1 MAINPNIALQ
11 ARGIQ
16 LGDPLASYGRAQQI
30 MANKMA
36 MESNQRQT
44 QSQNAL
50 RGLAQSGVD
59 FATQEG
65 GQQYIA
71 AGGNV
76 DELRK
81 YQELATSREKN
92 KREQFQFRSAA
103 TSTAILGALGDPSD
117 EGIRRATS
125 VLRDVFAPE
134 QVEAINQNLTALP
147 IEQRAAAIRQLA
159 STDKDAREAM
169 AFTAPKLEKQT
180 DGQRNW
186 LVDTNPYSATFED
199 KFSEAQILASPDALL
214 RAASEKVNQALR
226 SREIG
231 QREREVNYVTTDA
244 GVVPMPK
251 FTGGGAAP
259 AAGGGFGARIDA
271 AVSQI
276 APGARVSGG
285 ARTAARNAQV
295 GGVPNSLHL
304 SDNARDL
311 QPPPGVSINAFA
323 QTLKTKMPGYD
334 VINEGDHVHVE
345 PKPATLRMGVPIPG
359 TGKAPKS
366 GEAKVSE
373 QQAAYNTGRI
383 LNAATQIKSALSRSP
398 DAEAP
403 GVLEAGMASIPLI
416 GSGAANLVRSEDRQ
430 IVAAAQE
437 DIIDALLYLA
447 TGAAYN
453 KEQRAGQIA
462 SYMPG
467 YTDKSGTV
475 AAKRERLSGL
485 IRSAKVRSGASWTP
499 EMDTAAQALFGGAP
513 AKAVAPAKT
522 SNGWGNA
529 TVVGK

>member
-11 ARGIQ
+11 TKGVQ
-16 LGDPLASYGRAQQI
+16 LADPMAAYGRAQQI

-36 MESNQRQT
+36 MQ
-44 QSQNAL
+44 QSQQKMETQNAL
-50 RGLAQSGVD
+50 RGLAQGGVD
-59 FATQEG
+59 FSTDAG
-65 GQQYIA
+65 GRQYIA
-71 AGGNV
+71 AGGDV

-92 KREQFQFRSAA
+92 KREQFQFRSTA
-103 TSTAILGALGDPSD
+103 TSTAILGALADPSD
-117 EGIRRATS
+117 AGVARATS
-125 VLRDVFAPE
+125 VLREVLPSE
-134 QVEAINQNLTALP
+134 QVDAINKNLLAMP
-147 IEQRAAAIRQLA
+147 VDQRPAAIRQIA
-159 STDKDAREAM
+159 ATDKDAREAM

-180 DGQRNW
+180 DGQKNW

-199 KFSEAQILASPDALL
+199 KFSEAQIMASPDTLL
-214 RAASEKVNQALR
+214 NIASNKVDQALR
-226 SREIG
+226 ARELG
-231 QREREVNYVTTDA
+231 MREREINYVTTDQ
-244 GVVPMPK
+244 GVVPLPK

-259 AAGGGFGARIDA
+259 AAGGNFGAQIDA
-271 AVSQI
+271 AVNQI

-285 ARTAARNAQV
+285 ARTPARNAQV
-295 GGVPNSLHL
+295 GGAKNSLHL

-311 QPPPGVSINAFA
+311 QPPRGTSMNAFA
-323 QTLKTKMPGYD
+323 QTLKAKMPGYD

-345 PKPATLRMGVPIPG
+345 PKPATLRMGQPIPG
-359 TGKAPKS
+359 TAKKDSS

-373 QQAAYNTGRI
+373 QQAAYNAGRI
-383 LNAATQIKSALSRSP
+383 LSAATQIKAALSRSP

-403 GVLEAGMASIPLI
+403 GAIEAGIAALPLI
-416 GSGAANLVRSEDRQ
+416 GGAANFVRSEDRQ

-437 DIIDALLYLA
+437 DIVDALLYLA

-467 YTDKSGTV
+467 YTDKPGTV
-475 AAKRERLSGL
+475 AAKRERLAGL
-485 IRSAKVRSGASWTP
+485 IKSAKIRAGSAWTP
-499 EMDTAAQALFGGAP
+499 EMDAAAKDLSGGAP
-513 AKAVAPAKT
+513 AKAAAPAKT